1 MTHHNEKNT
10 RLGRQLLRRV
20 FAYFEILLPSRQ
32 AVNKAPESARNGGD
46 AHERYKHNVV
56 ITHRSCG
63 FVAECNK
70 KVAVTLVFAS

>member
-32 AVNKAPESARNGGD
+32 AVNKAPESTRNGGD
-46 AHERYKHNVV
+46 AHERHERNLVTVYRFGHVV
-56 ITHRSCG
+56 ERYDK
-63 FVAECNK
+63 E
-70 KVAVTLVFAS
+70 VTANLVFPD